1 MSKKNLRS
9 DILFLNGNIDNQES
23 LSKRK
28 YFAKFI
34 WTKILD
40 FNIKSKVYVRRF
52 IFFFQT
58 LLGKVRK
65 IRRHYLKE
73 IYLGLVEE
81 LSKFFT
87 VAFSK

>member
-9 DILFLNGNIDNQES
+9 DVLFLNGNIDNQEA
-23 LSKRK
+23 LSKSK

-52 IFFFQT
+52 IFFFSNPF
-58 LLGKVRK
+58 RK
-65 IRRHYLKE
+65 SAKN
-73 IYLGLVEE
+73 
-81 LSKFFT
+81 
-87 VAFSK
+87 